1 LWCVL
6 IAEWA
11 NFYTTLA
18 GAAAGL
24 TGLLFVAVAL
34 RPAEIRH
41 SSLMAGRARSAF
53 YGFGVVL
60 LVALLELAPQPAR
73 WVGLAQFGIPVAT
86 LVLSGRFT
94 VRAARARQINYAR
107 AVVYHGGLVAI
118 GVAGLLRV
126 AAEIDVAPVLLAGGA
141 LLLVGV
147 ALSNAWQLVISHE
160 SSHGP

>member
-1 LWCVL
+1 VL
-6 IAEWA
+6 ITEWA

-73 WVGLAQFGIPVAT
+73 WVGLVQFGIPVAI

-107 AVVYHGGLVAI
+107 AVVYHGGLVAV

-126 AAEIDVAPVLLAGGA
+126 AAANGVEPVLLAAGA

-160 SSHGP
+160 SSHGS